1 MRVARGLYL
10 QLVSITPHAGVFLSQ
25 VAWHRVWSQDLD
37 LVQSCFVSQ
46 KSWLSDSN
54 QGRKERGR
62 EDKGLARGH
71 VVS

>member
-1 MRVARGLYL
+1 MRWPG
-10 QLVSITPHAGVFLSQ
+10 T
-25 VAWHRVWSQDLD
+25 VWSQDLD
-37 LVQSCFVSQ
+37 LVQSCFISQ

-62 EDKGLARGH
+62 EDKGLAKGH